1 MKIIVDDKIPY
12 IKGALE
18 PFAEVVYLPG
28 KSTTAEVVKDADA
41 LITRTRTICN
51 QNLLE
56 GSKVQIIATATIGFD
71 HIDTNYCNTAGI
83 EWTNAPGCNSW
94 SVGQYVMAALYS
106 LAKEKHFELADQT
119 IGIIGAG
126 NVGAKVEKLCK
137 AIGMRV
143 LVNDPPRQ
151 RVEGPDRF
159 VSLET
164 IQKEANI
171 ITIHTPLTYEGQD
184 KTFHLID
191 ENFLNGCEN
200 EIYLINAA
208 RGEVLDTN
216 AVNDAI
222 TWATINEVV
231 IDCWENEPEID
242 PILLDSAFIAT
253 PHIAGYSRDGK
264 ANGTSMSIQALSRKL
279 GLGIDD
285 WTCTDVEL
293 PAYAI
298 LKLNGNGKTEQE
310 IISEAILFTYPI
322 LEDSN
327 RLKQAVLTFEK
338 QRGDYPVRREFPAY
352 TIKPSDVPDSTLSI
366 LEQLGFQIEK

>member
-18 PFAEVVYLPG
+18 PFAEVVYLSG
-28 KSTTAEVVKDADA
+28 KATTPQVVKDADA

-51 QNLLE
+51 QSLLQD
-56 GSKVQIIATATIGFD
+56 SKVQIIATATIGFD
-71 HIDTNYCNTAGI
+71 HIDTDYCKSAGI

-94 SVGQYVMAALYS
+94 SVGQYVLAALYA
-106 LAKEKHFELADQT
+106 LANEKHFELAEKT

-126 NVGAKVEKLCK
+126 NVGTKVEKLCK
-137 AIGMRV
+137 AIGMNV

-151 RVEGPDRF
+151 RLEGPANF

-164 IQKEANI
+164 IQKEADI
-171 ITIHTPLTYEGQD
+171 ITIHTPLTYEGID
-184 KTFHLID
+184 KTYHLID
-191 ENFLNGCEN
+191 EAFLANCAK
-200 EIYLINAA
+200 EIFLINAA

-222 TWATINEVV
+222 MWATINEAI
-231 IDCWENEPEID
+231 IDCWENEPDID

-264 ANGTSMSIQALSRKL
+264 ANGTSMSVQAVSRKL
-279 GLGIDD
+279 ALGIDN
-285 WTCTDVEL
+285 WTCSEIEL
-293 PAYAI
+293 PESPI
-298 LKLNGNGKTEQE
+298 IKINGEGKAEQE
-310 IISEAILFTYPI
+310 IISEAVLHTYPI

-327 RLKQAVLTFEK
+327 RLKQSVLTFEK

-352 TIKPSDVPDSTLSI
+352 TIKSTNIDDSI
-366 LEQLGFQIEK
+366 LLVLKELGFDIEK